1 LCPNGAD
8 CKTINCDVYRYHPRA
23 SGPNKQDEKS
33 EKMEIDKERLEP
45 MNIVDDT
52 ISKKKERKEF
62 KASIE
67 YANIADPIGL
77 IIAWV
82 ETEVKHQEILDF
94 AQKLGIHLN
103 NHKQSTYWNK
113 KKRTSILK
121 IRNKSQTLPFKE
133 ALLQKGWTSTLM
145 RHNTKNKS
153 KLIKNFEY
161 NSSIY
166 TNIETISNLKYA
178 TIKLK
183 SDYPFESFID
193 HYVNLIMGREDKLI
207 IVLVSNHEKTLN
219 QHQPLKFDILT
230 RVTDIQSR
238 NKIISNFLD
247 FQNQKEKII
256 VTLPHKL
263 NDIISQIKEKNF
275 AMKVHFICIGEDRSP
290 KFMKNDNLKEFQKIW
305 KMIPIKKDVNS
316 FCLMGSNLDLF
327 AKIPLRTKINKFH
340 RPNDQIPEQM
350 FPFGNPNNEIE
361 NRFNIIKP
369 ITEEREFNF
378 LDEFSHILKVEECMQ
393 VVISFRNKNDWFAI
407 LEEFQKVKS
416 ISVVDKKDLKILM
429 FEFLN
434 AKEKNDFKKKY

>member
-113 KKRTSILK
+113 NKRTSILK

-378 LDEFSHILKVEECMQ
+378 LDEFTHILKVEKCMQ
-393 VVISFRNKNDWFAI
+393 IVISFRNEVIGLLF
-407 LEEFQKVKS
+407 
-416 ISVVDKKDLKILM
+416 
-429 FEFLN
+429 
-434 AKEKNDFKKKY
+434 